1 MRVLFICVHNSARSQ
16 MAEAYLRQ
24 FCGDAVEVASAGLDP
39 TTINPF
45 VVAVM
50 AEDGI
55 DLTGKKTQKVF
66 DLFKSGQLFDIVVTV
81 CEESLEGQCPVF
93 PGVTHR
99 LHLPFADP
107 AGVVGTEAEKLAQ
120 IREIRDL
127 IRGRIAV
134 LAEEIKSGRGR
145 RPGDAWEGGEK
156 A

>member
-24 FCGDAVEVASAGLDP
+24 FCGDEVEVESAGLDP

-55 DLTGKKTQKVF
+55 DLSGKKTQKVF
-66 DLFKSGQLFDIVVTV
+66 DLFKSGKLFDIVVTV
-81 CEESLEGQCPVF
+81 CEETLEGQCPVF

-99 LHLPFADP
+99 LHLPFGDP
-107 AGVVGTEAEKLAQ
+107 AGVVGDEAEKLAK
-120 IREIRDL
+120 IREIRDQ
-127 IRGRIAV
+127 IRARIVV
-134 LAEEIKSGRGR
+134 LAEEIKSGRSR
-145 RPGDAWEGGEK
+145 RPGDVWEGELK